1 MEIPQP
7 DEEFVPLDKDI
18 IVPRPKMPLLE
29 FEDIL
34 IESHCRPAE
43 FYLGQLRE
51 KARQARKDAEDESA

>member
-1 MEIPQP
+1 
-7 DEEFVPLDKDI
+7 
-18 IVPRPKMPLLE
+18 MPLLE